1 MINDRYRAATAVT
14 CPLMRLFVPRDLVIK
29 PQHLRKGSC
38 CTLDKLNYIA
48 FTYRVQS
55 AKVAKKMEIGPRSSS
70 NARTFRLNLRQREA
84 LEGFLYISPWIIG
97 FLIFTAGP
105 MVASFFLSFT
115 NYNIVS
121 PPKFAGLDNYTQL
134 LKDPL
139 FWTSLGN
146 TFSFTA
152 LAVPLNLIGSLG
164 CALLLNRQ
172 FAGRSIFRTLFFLP
186 SITPIVAVA
195 FLWLW
200 IFQPQIGLLNF
211 LLSLI
216 GIRPGP
222 GWLTQPNWSK
232 PALIIISLWASIGG
246 NSMLIFLSGLQ
257 GIPAELYEAV
267 EIDGGGTFSKF
278 NHITIPLLSPVIFF
292 NLILGMIAA
301 LQTFTLA
308 YVASSGAQQGFPPG
322 GPLYSTLFYVL
333 NLYNNAFDYG
343 QMGYASA
350 LGWVF
355 FLIILALTYFQLRLS
370 RRWVYYEAGEIV

>member
-1 MINDRYRAATAVT
+1 MDVAAKSATNVRT
-14 CPLMRLFVPRDLVIK
+14 
-29 PQHLRKGSC
+29 LRFS
-38 CTLDKLNYIA
+38 L
-48 FTYRVQS
+48 Q
-55 AKVAKKMEIGPRSSS
+55 
-70 NARTFRLNLRQREA
+70 QREA
-84 LEGFLYISPWIIG
+84 IEGLLYISPWILG

-105 MVASFFLSFT
+105 MIASLFLSFT

-121 PPKFAGLDNYTQL
+121 PPRFAGLDNYIAL

-139 FWTSLGN
+139 FWTSLTN
-146 TFSFTA
+146 TIYFA
-152 LAVPLNLIGSLG
+152 ILVVPLTLVGSLG

-172 FAGRSIFRTLFFLP
+172 FFGRSFFRTVFFLP

-200 IFQPQIGLLNF
+200 IFQPQIGLLNY

-216 GIRPGP
+216 KISPGP
-222 GWLTQPNWSK
+222 GWLTQPAWSK

-246 NSMLIFLSGLQ
+246 NTMLIFLSGLQ
-257 GIPAELYEAV
+257 GIPVELYEAA
-267 EIDGGGTFSKF
+267 EIDGAGVLAKF
-278 NHITIPLLSPVIFF
+278 RYITIPSLSPVIFF
-292 NLILGMIAA
+292 NLVLGMIAA
-301 LQTFTLA
+301 LQVFTLA
-308 YVASSGAQQGFPPG
+308 YVASSGGQQQFPPG

-355 FLIILALTYFQLRLS
+355 FLIILGLTYFQLRLS
-370 RRWVYYEAGEIV
+370 RRWVYYEAG

>member
-1 MINDRYRAATAVT
+1 
-14 CPLMRLFVPRDLVIK
+14 
-29 PQHLRKGSC
+29 
-38 CTLDKLNYIA
+38 
-48 FTYRVQS
+48 
-55 AKVAKKMEIGPRSSS
+55 MEIAARSSTR
-70 NARTFRLNLRQREA
+70 ARPARLNLRQREA
-84 LEGFLYISPWIIG
+84 LEGLLYISPWIIG
-97 FLIFTAGP
+97 FVVFTAGP
-105 MVASFFLSFT
+105 MVASLFLSFT

-121 PPKFAGLDNYTQL
+121 PPKFAGLDNYVQL

-139 FWTSLGN
+139 FWTSLYN
-146 TFSFTA
+146 TFFYTVI
-152 LAVPLNLIGSLG
+152 AVPLSLIGSLG

-172 FAGRSIFRTLFFLP
+172 FLGRSIFRTLFFLP

-200 IFQPQIGLLNF
+200 IFQPQIGLLNY

-216 GIRPGP
+216 SIRPGP
-222 GWLTQPNWSK
+222 GWLTQPAWSK

-257 GIPAELYEAV
+257 GIPAELYEAA
-267 EIDGGGTFSKF
+267 EIDGGGNITKF
-278 NHITIPLLSPVIFF
+278 QHITIPLLSPVIFF

-308 YVASSGAQQGFPPG
+308 YVASSGGQQQFPPG

-350 LGWVF
+350 LAWVF
-355 FLIILALTYFQLRLS
+355 FIIVLVLTYLQLRLS
-370 RRWVYYEAGEIV
+370 RRWVYYEAG